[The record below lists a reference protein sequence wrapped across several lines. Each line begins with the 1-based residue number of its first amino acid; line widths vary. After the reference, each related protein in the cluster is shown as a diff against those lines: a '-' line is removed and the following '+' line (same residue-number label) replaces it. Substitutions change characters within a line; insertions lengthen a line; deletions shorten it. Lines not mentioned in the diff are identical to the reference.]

1 MMIDETLLHK
11 CRDQVAA
18 HREQIIQLT
27 RQMVTTPSLSGNE
40 GPVAEIVRA
49 AMQTLDFDEVW
60 TDAAGNVIGVV
71 RGGDRPATLLN
82 GHMDVVD
89 TGNPDDWEHPPFG
102 AEVHDG
108 LMWGRG
114 SADMKGGLA
123 SMIFAAGLLKQLG
136 HPLPGDVF
144 VAAVGLEEVGGWGTR
159 LLLEDERLKAAGR
172 AVVGEPTQ
180 NRLLPGHRL
189 RMILKVSIN
198 GPGGHAS
205 LSNQEANPVISLARF
220 ICGLP
225 QVTAALRQQVGYLT
239 ITPTTITSFPTAS
252 NVITPEVTQA
262 LDIRADPGTT
272 PDKIT
277 PELQRLLQQSLG
289 RECWGQVQ
297 PDKLQVRT
305 YTGITLQVE
314 DVAPGCV
321 LPEENEWLKESRAK
335 LAVVLGEDPLGET
348 ARFTCDASRLYE
360 VGIPPVIFGPGD
372 ITLAHSSVERVPL
385 EQIVDSTAAYMALVL

>member
-1 MMIDETLLHK
+1 MIDEILLRK
-11 CRDQVAA
+11 CRELVAA
-18 HREQIIQLT
+18 HREQIILLT

-40 GPVAEIVRA
+40 GRVAEIVRA

-71 RGGDRPATLLN
+71 RGGNGPATLLN

-89 TGNPDDWEHPPFG
+89 IGNPDDWEHPPFG
-102 AEVHDG
+102 AEIHDG

-123 SMIFAAGLLKQLG
+123 SMIFAAGLLKQLE
-136 HPLPGDVF
+136 HPLPGDVI

-159 LLLEDERLKAAGR
+159 LLLEDKRLKAVGR
-172 AVVGEPTQ
+172 AVVGEPTN

-205 LSNQEANPVISLARF
+205 LSDPEANPVIALARF

-225 QVTAALRQQVGYLT
+225 QVTAALRRQVGYLT
-239 ITPTTITSFPTAS
+239 ITPTTTTSFPTAS

-262 LDIRADPGTT
+262 LDIRAAPGTT

-289 RECWGQVQ
+289 QECWGQVQ

-305 YTGITLQVE
+305 YTGITLEVE

-321 LPEENEWLKESRAK
+321 LPEEDEWLKESRAK
-335 LAVVLGEDPLGET
+335 LGVALGEDPLGET
-348 ARFTCDASRLYE
+348 ARFTCDASRLNE
-360 VGIPPVIFGPGD
+360 AGIPPVIFGPGD
-372 ITLAHSSVERVPL
+372 IALAHSSVERIPL
-385 EQIVDSTAAYMALVL
+385 EQIFDSTVAYMVLVL